1 MQDRAPT
8 KPNRYAVY
16 DDAHNF
22 LRYEYHERADEP
34 TQVGDALNKANLLPD
49 AVATALGLTGNPQV
63 KDALS
68 KVKILIDGNTTLANS
83 KAKIATGSYTPTGAF
98 GASNPSSLT
107 FDFIPKL
114 IWITGYMTADGR
126 IKNIARYTSVIGTE
140 TLTSEY
146 VYGKGFGDTDQSYGK
161 ASPNGKTIS
170 WYSTSSA
177 IDQFNASNYARYF
190 YVAIG
195 WGGNE

>member
-1 MQDRAPT
+1 MITFRRLGFIAMKSTQGRYNDAGQSAYET
-8 KPNRYAVY
+8 KS
-16 DDAHNF
+16 
-22 LRYEYHERADEP
+22 LRSLRRCAQLFTIRIP
-34 TQVGDALNKANLLPD
+34 RTS
-49 AVATALGLTGNPQV
+49 LGLTGNPQV

-126 IKNIARYTSVIGTE
+126 IKNIAGYTFVIGTE

-177 IDQFNASNYARYF
+177 INQFNASDYARYF

-195 WGGNE
+195 